1 MSVHTRLKSLSFAN
15 RLTWKVLGTVLFI
28 MAFTLAITFFAAFRA
43 MKSETRGRYLGMMN
57 LVSEKINLE
66 IKRMEIGAKNVFDEV
81 GHNLDSPETVM
92 AALEKEIHLNNDV
105 EGYFVAFEPNYF
117 PQQGRWFEPYIH
129 KTKSGGYYT
138 DQVGS
143 AEHNYLKADWY
154 LRAKTEDQGF
164 WTAPYVY
171 KDNKGYGGVFCTYVM
186 PLRDNEGRM
195 VGVCG
200 ADLLLENLI
209 TDLKKIDDESR
220 RDGMMNIDKRY
231 RNLDFYSF
239 IIDRDGTFIAHPE
252 EKRMMKENIRSFVDN
267 GKWFGD
273 SESVIRNM
281 TQMKSGIEPIKV
293 DDVWADI
300 YYTPLQSANWSMAIV
315 VQKRVFIQPILLLLL
330 SLLSAT
336 GLGQILVWIIC
347 RRNIRK
353 ETKPLVA
360 LTQSANEVAKGNF
373 EAPLPRLEYE
383 DEISNLR
390 DSFATM
396 QHSLVKYIQDLE
408 ETTTKK
414 AMMESELNV
423 AKKIQMSMIPNKFP
437 PFPKRKDIDLF
448 GSLTP
453 AKTVGGDLFDYF
465 IQGDRLFFCIGDVS
479 GKGVPAA
486 LMMTVIRYLFRS
498 VSTRFDDP
506 KQIVEAMND
515 CYAADNEAMMFC
527 TFFLGILDLK
537 TGLLRYSNAGHES
550 PYLITSEVERMK
562 VDPNLPLGVMEGM
575 TFTAQEKSVPDGAI
589 LFLYTDGLTE
599 ATNKQETL
607 FGKERVEESL
617 RHALDDGLTDVAAF
631 VHRMTDDVA
640 AFVKDANQA
649 DDLTMLALRISLN
662 N

>member
-1 MSVHTRLKSLSFAN
+1 MHNHSIANKLTR
-15 RLTWKVLGTVLFI
+15 KVMLNVLVTMFI
-28 MAFTLAITFFAAFRA
+28 IVSIIFTITYRAI
-43 MKSETRGRYLGMMN
+43 KSELDGRYEAIMDLVNEKLTRILASEEISARN
-57 LVSEKINLE
+57 L
-66 IKRMEIGAKNVFDEV
+66 FDELYYS
-81 GHNLDSPETVM
+81 LDSPESVM
-92 AALEKEIHLNNDV
+92 KALEKEFKLNNYSQ
-105 EGYFVAFEPNYF
+105 GYFMAFEPGYF
-117 PQQGRWFEPYIH
+117 PEYEKWFEPYMNKNDEHPRNI
-129 KTKSGGYYT
+129 
-138 DQVGS
+138 GS
-143 AEHNYLKADWY
+143 ADHDYLTRDWY
-154 LRAKTEDQGF
+154 IESKKSEVGIWSD
-164 WTAPYVY
+164 PYYDDVGAFA
-171 KDNKGYGGVFCTYVM
+171 NVCSLTM
-186 PLRDNEGRM
+186 PIYDKRDSV

-200 ADLLLENLI
+200 VDLSLNWLVNKLQ
-209 TDLKKIDDESR
+209 DIDHNSIVTGRIPFDSR
-220 RDGMMNIDKRY
+220 HDTR
-231 RNLDFYSF
+231 FHSF
-239 IIDRDGTFIAHPE
+239 IINRDGTYLAHPDKE
-252 EKRMMKENIRSFVDN
+252 RVMKKNVLAYINQHDEDDMDLYMQMMQLKRGQTTLVLD
-267 GKWFGD
+267 GVLATVYYAPL
-273 SESVIRNM
+273 ESTN
-281 TQMKSGIEPIKV
+281 
-293 DDVWADI
+293 WA
-300 YYTPLQSANWSMAIV
+300 MAIV
-315 VQKRVFIQPILLLLL
+315 VPQRVFLYRALVLVGLLLVVSIIGLAIIYYL
-330 SLLSAT
+330 CRSNVRRVAKPLSALARST
-336 GLGQILVWIIC
+336 
-347 RRNIRK
+347 
-353 ETKPLVA
+353 E
-360 LTQSANEVAKGNF
+360 EVAKGNF
-373 EAPLPRLEYE
+373 DAPLPVIDYQ
-383 DEISNLR
+383 DEVCELR

-414 AMMESELNV
+414 AKMESELNV

-515 CYAADNEAMMFC
+515 CYAADNETMMFC